1 MNAPVVPRR
10 RVLLAELLS
19 AWSRLPP
26 NTRGALF
33 MICGA
38 ISATLM
44 FTTVKLLGDR
54 FDSVQ
59 IVFFRAVFGVAVA
72 APVLM
77 RRGGR
82 GFRTGHLRLQVGTG
96 VLGAIAL
103 IGTFFALTRL
113 ELADV
118 TVVMFTRPMFLL
130 LLAMLFLGEAMR
142 AGRWLATLTGFVG
155 VLVIVKPTGIVEAA
169 ALAVIMSAL
178 LSAVMVVFIK
188 KMAAADG
195 PDIQLFYF
203 NLTMAVVLVVPSVLV
218 WTTPSWA
225 DLALL
230 LFVGVFG
237 ASNATFNVFALRV
250 GEATAVSPFD
260 YIRLI
265 FAALIG
271 FLLFSEIPDSWF
283 WLGSAMI
290 VAANIYIVRSRPK
303 RKPDGAT

>member
-113 ELADV
+113 ELAYV

-260 YIRLI
+260 YTRLI

>member
-19 AWSRLPP
+19 VWSALPP

-44 FTTVKLLGDR
+44 FTTVKLLGER

-59 IVFFRAVFGVAVA
+59 IVFVRAVFGVAVA
-72 APVLM
+72 APLLM

-155 VLVIVKPTGIVEAA
+155 VLVIVKPAGIVEAA

-188 KMAAADG
+188 KMAAVDG

-203 NLTMAVVLVVPSVLV
+203 NLTMAAVLVVPSVLV

-230 LFVGVFG
+230 LLVGVFG

-260 YIRLI
+260 YTRLI

-271 FLLFSEIPDSWF
+271 FLLFGEIPDSWF

-303 RKPDGAT
+303 RKPNAAT

>member
-1 MNAPVVPRR
+1 MSEVPAPTGAALWAR
-10 RVLLAELLS
+10 LLT
-19 AWSRLPP
+19 AWSALPP

-33 MICGA
+33 MVCGA

-44 FTTVKLLGDR
+44 FTTVKLIGGR
-54 FDSVQ
+54 IDSVQ
-59 IVFFRAVFGVAVA
+59 IVFVRALFGIAVAV
-72 APVLM
+72 PVLM

-113 ELADV
+113 ELAGV

-142 AGRWLATLTGFVG
+142 AGRWLATLMGFVG
-155 VLVIVKPTGIVEAA
+155 VLVIVKPAGIVEVA

-178 LSAVMVVFIK
+178 VSAVMVVFIK

-203 NLTMAVVLVVPSVLV
+203 NLTMAVVLIVPSVVV

-225 DLALL
+225 DLGLL
-230 LFVGVFG
+230 LLVGVFG
-237 ASNATFNVFALRV
+237 AANATFNVFALRV

-260 YIRLI
+260 YTRLI
-265 FAALIG
+265 FATLIG

-283 WLGSAMI
+283 WLGAAMI
-290 VAANIYIVRSRPK
+290 VAANLYIVRSRPK
-303 RKPDGAT
+303 FKPNAVE